1 MPISTIATY
10 RGGVLEPAETL
21 ALKENERVRL
31 TITQETGG
39 RPSPDELHEQA
50 GAWLAG
56 EASRSMRPPL
66 RVTAEERKELDA
78 ELDGIIAELH
88 GRSRGINERE
98 ATRDVEEAME
108 AVRNA

>member
-1 MPISTIATY
+1 MSKG
-10 RGGVLEPAETL
+10 RMLLRVGVMVGVLVVCMWPL
-21 ALKENERVRL
+21 VKRR
-31 TITQETGG
+31 GMDP
-39 RPSPDELHEQA
+39 R
-50 GAWLAG
+50 
-56 EASRSMRPPL
+56 EAL